1 MFGIS
6 TATCSRSA
14 MLAVG
19 QRPMR
24 IKAAWGWL
32 RAFTILLAL
41 YPLAEKLKAQS
52 ALCGQC
58 LGAGYEYWAAQD
70 QYEVKPC
77 EKCGQ
82 NSQE

>member
-1 MFGIS
+1 MFALGK
-6 TATCSRSA
+6 A
-14 MLAVG
+14 MK
-19 QRPMR
+19 R

-41 YPLAEKLKAQS
+41 YPKMNALKAQS

-58 LGAGYEYWAAQD
+58 LGAGYEYWGGQD

-77 EKCGQ
+77 DKCGQ